1 MDRERI
7 VNRINGA
14 LDLPMA
20 ILSMVMLALVVI
32 DLTVVVAPE
41 TTVWLERANWLIWGV
56 FALEFAFKLLVAP
69 NKRRYMSRH
78 WFDALVVIVPMF
90 RVVRALRILRVTK
103 AYPMFK
109 LVAYI
114 GRSSSSLRVF
124 FTERRLGYLGALTV
138 LVTVVGAAGVYLL
151 ERDAPGTRFVS
162 FGDSLW
168 WSAALMTSVGSD
180 LNPQTPLG
188 RLLGVGLMIYAMVVV
203 VYLISALSAHLLRG
217 DRPAPAITMA
227 PHEPD
232 EAEID
237 RALGEERTR

>member
-1 MDRERI
+1 MDRERL
-7 VNRINGA
+7 VNRINQA

-69 NKRRYMSRH
+69 NKRRYMQRH

-90 RVVRALRILRVTK
+90 RVVRALRILHVTK
-103 AYPMFK
+103 AYPIFR

-124 FTERRLGYLGALTV
+124 FAERRLGYLAALTV
-138 LVTVVGAAGVYLL
+138 LVTVLGAAGVYML
-151 ERDAPGTRFVS
+151 ERDAPGTRFLS

-188 RLLGVGLMIYAMVVV
+188 RLLAVGLMIYAMVVV

-217 DRPAPAITMA
+217 ERPAPAITMA
-227 PHEPD
+227 PREPE

-237 RALGEERTR
+237 RALGDESLS